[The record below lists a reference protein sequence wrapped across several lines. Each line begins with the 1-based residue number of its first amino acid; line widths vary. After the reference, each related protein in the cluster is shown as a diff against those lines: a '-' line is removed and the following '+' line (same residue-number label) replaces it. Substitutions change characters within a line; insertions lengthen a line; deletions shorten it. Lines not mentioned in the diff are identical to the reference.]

1 MSEYTNPEKT
11 ENVTEI
17 PFTQQSTPVQRPVNR
32 KNKRRTNT
40 AAVIASSA
48 AISMICGLGGGW
60 FAATHVGNNTPTVIY
75 ESSSSG
81 GVSPSTTSQQNASG
95 MTIADVAE
103 KASPS
108 VVEIVVEVTQQS
120 YGFFGGTYTVPA
132 AGSGVIISTDG
143 YIITNNH
150 VVENANSIKVT
161 LYDGKEYDAE
171 LVGTDSKSDI
181 AVIKIQAA
189 GLTSA
194 TVGDSSKIATG
205 DTAIVIGNPLGTLG
219 GSVTS
224 GIISATSREIV
235 IGNESMELIQT
246 NATINSGNSGGG
258 LFDGNGSLIGIVNA
272 KDSGQTSSGAI
283 IEGIGFAIPINTA
296 MDVASELMQY
306 GQVTDRPTIGVY
318 LQELTSDTQ
327 NYKAGL
333 YITDIITGSGAEAAG
348 LKPYDRII
356 SIDGN
361 EVSSYT
367 DLSRY
372 LRGKNVGDTITL
384 TVVRNDQE
392 MAFDITLTGT
402 LSDNTTVQQEQQEQQ
417 EQAQPEEQP
426 QQTFPFT
433 RP

>member
-1 MSEYTNPEKT
+1 MSEYTNPERT

-17 PFTQQSTPVQRPVNR
+17 PFTQQSTPAQRPVN
-32 KNKRRTNT
+32 KKKKRRTNT

-48 AISMICGLGGGW
+48 AISMICGVGGGW

-75 ESSSSG
+75 ESSNSG
-81 GVSPSTTSQQNASG
+81 GVSPSTTSQQNATG
-95 MTIADVAE
+95 MTIADVAA

-108 VVEIVVEVTQQS
+108 VVEIVTEVTQQS
-120 YGFFGGTYTVPA
+120 YGFFGGTYTAQA

-150 VVENANSIKVT
+150 VVEDANSITVT
-161 LYDGKEYDAE
+161 LYDGKEYEAE
-171 LVGTDSKSDI
+171 LVGTDAKTDI
-181 AVIKIQAA
+181 AVIKIQAS

-194 TVGDSSKIATG
+194 TIGDSSKIATG
-205 DTAIVIGNPLGTLG
+205 DTAVVIGNPLGTLG

-235 IGNESMELIQT
+235 LNNESMELIQT

-258 LFDGNGSLIGIVNA
+258 LFDGSGNLIGIVNA
-272 KDSGQTSSGAI
+272 KDSGQTSSGAL

-348 LKPYDRII
+348 LQPYDRII

-367 DLSRY
+367 ELSRY
-372 LRGKNVGDTITL
+372 LRNKSVGDTITL
-384 TVVRNDQE
+384 TVVRNDQD
-392 MAFDITLTGT
+392 MSFNVTLTGT
-402 LSDNTTVQQEQQEQQ
+402 LSDNTTVQQEQEQQQEQQ
-417 EQAQPEEQP
+417 EEQP

>member
-1 MSEYTNPEKT
+1 MSEYTNPERT

-17 PFTQQSTPVQRPVNR
+17 PFTQQSTPAQRPVNR
-32 KNKRRTNT
+32 KKKRRTNT
-40 AAVIASSA
+40 AAVITSSA
-48 AISMICGLGGGW
+48 AISMICGVGGGW

-75 ESSSSG
+75 ESSNSG
-81 GVSPSTTSQQNASG
+81 GVSPSTTVQQNATG
-95 MTIADVAE
+95 MTIADVAA

-108 VVEIVVEVTQQS
+108 VVEIVTEVTQQS
-120 YGFFGGTYTVPA
+120 YGFFGGTYTAQA

-150 VVENANSIKVT
+150 VVEDANSIAVT
-161 LYDGKEYDAE
+161 LYDGKEYEAE
-171 LVGTDSKSDI
+171 LVGTDAKTDI
-181 AVIKIQAA
+181 AVIKIQAS

-194 TVGDSSKIATG
+194 TIGDSSKIATG
-205 DTAIVIGNPLGTLG
+205 DTAVVIGNPLGTLG

-235 IGNESMELIQT
+235 LNNESMELIQT

-258 LFDGNGSLIGIVNA
+258 LFDGSGNLIGIVNA
-272 KDSGQTSSGAI
+272 KDSGQTSSGAL

-333 YITDIITGSGAEAAG
+333 YITD
-348 LKPYDRII
+348 
-356 SIDGN
+356 
-361 EVSSYT
+361 
-367 DLSRY
+367 
-372 LRGKNVGDTITL
+372 
-384 TVVRNDQE
+384 
-392 MAFDITLTGT
+392 
-402 LSDNTTVQQEQQEQQ
+402 
-417 EQAQPEEQP
+417 
-426 QQTFPFT
+426 
-433 RP
+433 